1 MNEEVLAL
9 LGREALTDEQSLG
22 ELAPGQR
29 RAGAGDEGE
38 VIFVLGAIGLAEEEP
53 GPRRQGP

>member
-1 MNEEVLAL
+1 M